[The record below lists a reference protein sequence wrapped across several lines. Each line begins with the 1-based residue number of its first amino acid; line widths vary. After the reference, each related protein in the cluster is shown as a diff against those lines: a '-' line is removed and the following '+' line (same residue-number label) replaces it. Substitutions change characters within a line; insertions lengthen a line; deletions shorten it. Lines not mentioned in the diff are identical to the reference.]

1 MRMPTFAEIKTKTLS
16 KRGHQQSFLQVAER
30 FFVPSAQGWVKQSWT
45 ETFSTFLMCKY
56 VSFHLSV
63 FFGNVSQILGDL
75 DTALFINQLETQEM
89 RQVCLKKC
97 WGFLS
102 QVST

>member
-1 MRMPTFAEIKTKTLS
+1 
-16 KRGHQQSFLQVAER
+16 
-30 FFVPSAQGWVKQSWT
+30 
-45 ETFSTFLMCKY
+45 MCKY

-75 DTALFINQLETQEM
+75 DTALFINQIETQEM

-102 QVST
+102 QVRT